1 MVYSSFCS
9 TPEFVVFYNGTTEKP
24 DSHVLRL
31 STAFEESSDKSLGSL
46 ELEVPV
52 YNINKGMN
60 KELFKKSNKLKQYSD
75 FVAKLRELS
84 KLHKEFAQA
93 VKETVNH
100 CIANDILADFLKE
113 HGGKIVSILTMEYNE
128 ELAKRVYA
136 EEYAE
141 AQINERNIELAIK
154 MLLKSEPIEKIIEY
168 TELPLDVIK
177 SLQLSHK
184 DVLASEISKG

>member
-1 MVYSSFCS
+1 
-9 TPEFVVFYNGTTEKP
+9 
-24 DSHVLRL
+24 L
-31 STAFEESSDKSLGSL
+31 STAFEESPDKSLGSL

-60 KELFKKSNKLKQYSD
+60 KELFKKSSKLKQYSD

-93 VKETVNH
+93 VKETVSH

-136 EEYAE
+136 EE
-141 AQINERNIELAIK
+141 QINERNIELAIK

-168 TELPLDVIK
+168 TELPLDIIK
-177 SLQLSHK
+177 SLQLPQK